1 MTQLPVPVFILG
13 NGRSGTTVTAALLNQ
28 LPGIHISKETGF
40 LSTSLAMLKAMDE
53 PSVMRRL
60 LAHVNPWLEVN
71 AWTNRA
77 DERGFRE
84 FCDRHAVAGPEA
96 FLHYVWSLDC
106 PTPWNE
112 LAFIGD
118 NTPFYVLSIPEIL
131 QLLPNSRFI
140 HMLRDPRDV
149 VSSMLKMRFGADDPL
164 VAAMEWHTVFGA
176 WLMAERLI
184 APGHRTEIRYEDLC
198 TSPAPTFS
206 RLARF
211 FGYSDADADEALNRH
226 AGGQSRDRS
235 GFDQVARMSHHTL
248 IHEPLSPR
256 RVGRYRTELSRQQ
269 IRAIEEVTQA
279 GMAACGYPFDEWH
292 IHPLIH
298 EDRPRFLRAMMKD
311 TIRRCFKRVF
321 QR

>member
-40 LSTSLAMLKAMDE
+40 LSTSLGLLRAMDE
-53 PSVMRRL
+53 PTVMRRL
-60 LAHVNPWLEVN
+60 LGHVNSWLEVN

-77 DERGFRE
+77 DERGFCE
-84 FCDRHAVAGPEA
+84 FCERHQVKGPEA
-96 FLHYVWSLDC
+96 FLQYVWSLDC
-106 PTPWNE
+106 PAPWSE

-131 QLLPNSRFI
+131 QLLPNARFI

-164 VAAMEWHTVFGA
+164 VAAMEWHLVFGA

-184 APGHRTEIRYEDLC
+184 GSERRTEIRYEDLC
-198 TSPAPTFS
+198 TSPDQTFS
-206 RLARF
+206 ALARF
-211 FGYSDADADEALNRH
+211 LGYSNDEAREALARH
-226 AGGQSRDRS
+226 ASGQSRDRS
-235 GFDQVARMSHHTL
+235 GFDQVARMSHHTR

-256 RVGRYRTELSRQQ
+256 RVGCYRTELSRQQ
-269 IRAIEEVTQA
+269 IRSIEEVTQA
-279 GMAACGYPFDEWH
+279 GMAACGYPFEEWH

-298 EDRPRFLRAMMKD
+298 EDRPKFLRAMMKD
-311 TIRRCFKRVF
+311 IVRRGIKRLF
-321 QR
+321 RR